1 MNWVRSRRR
10 LRAVRS
16 VSHNRLIGESPLATV
31 RCQLPTFTEPPR
43 NRGSRPKGE
52 LPYEPLSGNSRP
64 EATLTC
70 EWSLNPYLRFFLA
83 SATPGMLLFAL

>member
-31 RCQLPTFTEPPR
+31 RCQFRTSCSQFTSPLERQRIESPLVTLALFEGHVRIAATETMRPP
-43 NRGSRPKGE
+43 SR
-52 LPYEPLSGNSRP
+52 
-64 EATLTC
+64 C
-70 EWSLNPYLRFFLA
+70 LR
-83 SATPGMLLFAL
+83 